1 MYESRSK
8 SRIFLKLVDFRKIV
22 IEKKAILS
30 TEAMFF
36 HKEVLTLPIRVIIGL
51 SFELLIGAL
60 SRIF

>member
-8 SRIFLKLVDFRKIV
+8 SRIFFKLVDFRKIV
-22 IEKKAILS
+22 IEKKTILS

-60 SRIF
+60 STIF

>member
-22 IEKKAILS
+22 IEKKTILS

-36 HKEVLTLPIRVIIGL
+36 HKEVLTLPIKVIIGD
-51 SFELLIGAL
+51 
-60 SRIF
+60 